1 MAIIVTLVPA
11 GQAPPPGYQLLV
23 RIQCRQQLPQ
33 PLSADLASASGATLA
48 DTATEH
54 DHFVLPLPAIASDD
68 YDELWLVPTQDQNL
82 LDAQQQ
88 AIDQLGVVHT
98 RRYGDFQ
105 LCWLWFY
112 PQSQSNASSH
122 QEFAQQAYERYQQ
135 AYEQVLHSLEDSP
148 YPHLQKIWHYLPAIN
163 SGAGDRENYRLFC
176 QGRELALRQRA
187 QVIPQ
192 LPAATA
198 IGIPDAQSPALF
210 YWLSTRTPGLNIEN
224 PRQMH
229 AWKYPRQYGP
239 SRPNFSRGTLSPAVG
254 QFLISGTASVVGHE
268 TIHPHDTAGQIQE
281 MLLNLDSLLDSAR
294 AQQNQVPNS
303 KSLPTYH
310 SLTGAMRLYLRQPE
324 QASAVRQRCAE
335 LGLPLQQL
343 KFCHGDICRDDLMI
357 EMDGFQSF

>member
-11 GQAPPPGYQLLV
+11 GQAPPSGYQLLV
-23 RIQCRQQLPQ
+23 RIQCRQQLPHR
-33 PLSADLASASGATLA
+33 LGADSAPTLDA
-48 DTATEH
+48 AYAAPGLN
-54 DHFVLPLPAIASDD
+54 HFVLPLKAVASDD
-68 YDELWLVPTQDQNL
+68 YDELWLIAEQDQYEL
-82 LDAQQQ
+82 ESQQQ
-88 AIDQLGVVHT
+88 AIDGLGIVHT
-98 RRYGDFQ
+98 RRYGAAQ

-112 PQSQSNASSH
+112 PQSSPDSTK
-122 QEFAQQAYERYQQ
+122 QAHAHYQK
-135 AYEQVLHSLEDSP
+135 AYEQVLHSLEHSP

-176 QGRELALRQRA
+176 QGREQALRQRA
-187 QVIPQ
+187 EVIPQ

-210 YWLSTRTPGLNIEN
+210 YWLSTSTTGLNIEN

-239 SRPNFSRGTLSPAVG
+239 SRPNFSRGTLSTAVG

-294 AQQNQVPNS
+294 GQQEQLTDSKALPNYQG
-303 KSLPTYH
+303 LG
-310 SLTGAMRLYLRQPE
+310 GAMRLYLRQPE
-324 QASAVRQRCAE
+324 QAETIRQRCAE
-335 LGLPLQQL
+335 LGLPLDQL

-357 EMDGFQSF
+357 EMDGFQQL